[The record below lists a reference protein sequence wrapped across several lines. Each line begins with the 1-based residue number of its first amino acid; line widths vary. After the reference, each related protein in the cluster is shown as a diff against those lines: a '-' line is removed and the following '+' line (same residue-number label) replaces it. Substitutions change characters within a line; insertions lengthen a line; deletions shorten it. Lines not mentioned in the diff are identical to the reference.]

1 MINRERFPSIYKK
14 DIRTLGIVVIDKPY
28 QVHINIHLDELR
40 QQNEGLYG
48 HLLMVAKYNFFNNA
62 IIMTVDFP
70 YSSVSFLST

>member
-1 MINRERFPSIYKK
+1 MINRERFSSIYKK

-48 HLLMVAKYNFFNNA
+48 HLLMVAKYNNA